1 LGSVYS
7 SLIHLINKYV
17 ESKLK
22 NKIKRFAAIKEIIST
37 NTVSCQEDLLQLL
50 DERGFQ
56 LTQATLS
63 RDLKQMKVAKTPDV
77 SGEYIYKLPN
87 ELKSSEEHNIYL
99 ANSLTTIDFSGNNVV
114 LHTRSGYA
122 SSLAYEIDERIPSVI
137 IGTVAGEDTIIGVIK
152 EGLTKKEVFDAL
164 ASFIPTLKG
173 RQQ

>member
-1 LGSVYS
+1 
-7 SLIHLINKYV
+7 
-17 ESKLK
+17 
-22 NKIKRFAAIKEIIST
+22 
-37 NTVSCQEDLLQLL
+37 
-50 DERGFQ
+50 
-56 LTQATLS
+56 
-63 RDLKQMKVAKTPDV
+63 M
-77 SGEYIYKLPN
+77 
-87 ELKSSEEHNIYL
+87 
-99 ANSLTTIDFSGNNVV
+99 

>member
-1 LGSVYS
+1 MLKKCIFVTYS
-7 SLIHLINKYV
+7 IDKQTRWSN
-17 ESKLK
+17 LK

-37 NTVSCQEDLLQLL
+37 STVSCQEDLLKLL
-50 DERGFQ
+50 SERGFK

-77 SGEYIYKLPN
+77 SGEYIYKLP
-87 ELKSSEEHNIYL
+87 SEQKNNDENNAYI

-152 EGLTKKEVFDAL
+152 EGLSKNDVYNAL
-164 ASFIPTLKG
+164 ASFIPTL
-173 RQQ
+173 RNH

>member
-1 LGSVYS
+1 M
-7 SLIHLINKYV
+7 
-17 ESKLK
+17 K

-37 NTVSCQEDLLQLL
+37 TTVSCQEDLLKLL
-50 DERGFQ
+50 SDRGFI

-77 SGEYIYKLPN
+77 SGEYIYKLPTETKN
-87 ELKSSEEHNIYL
+87 NEEHNAFL

-122 SSLAYEIDERIPSVI
+122 SSLAYEIDERISDVI

-152 EGLTKKEVFDAL
+152 EGLTKEEVFDSL
-164 ASFIPTLKG
+164 TTIIPSL
-173 RQQ
+173 RDL